1 MLEIILLIYLTRRV
15 GEIVKGKNRKP
26 GWYKFMTVVLWLGGE
41 FAGAFVGGIIVALTG
56 TNQLLIYVFAL
67 VGAGIGAGVAFAVA
81 KGVPGAADP
90 YTMMQP
96 PPPPP
101 TFG

>member
-1 MLEIILLIYLTRRV
+1 MWSES
-15 GEIVKGKNRKP
+15 GKVSSKSSCDRKKMS
-26 GWYKFMTVVLWLGGE
+26 GRDGRKL
-41 FAGAFVGGIIVALTG
+41 VALTG